1 MDSSEMEGRRQ
12 AALEALQDAVDELG
26 PITDQTRHAIREPV
40 LDAIDDIYEAGN
52 ELKALDFEIYDESSE
67 G

>member
-1 MDSSEMEGRRQ
+1 MDPSEMKGRRQ
-12 AALEALQDAVDELG
+12 AALEALQDAVDQLG

-40 LDAIDDIYEAGN
+40 LDAIDDIYDVGD
-52 ELKALDFEIYDESSE
+52 ELKALDFQVYDESSE